1 MESRL
6 AFYDTES
13 PVETGTSPE
22 HYYFKSNSEY
32 LSKYYPEKISLYEM
46 HPPIVSVFFMASITA
61 SRMAVIDAR

>member
-22 HYYFKSNSEY
+22 HYYSKSNSEY

-46 HPPIVSVFFMASITA
+46 HPPIVSVFFMASSTA
-61 SRMAVIDAR
+61 SRMASSAR

>member
-32 LSKYYPEKISLYEM
+32 LSKYYPEKISLYVYSNQTFVT
-46 HPPIVSVFFMASITA
+46 HS
-61 SRMAVIDAR
+61 

>member
-32 LSKYYPEKISLYEM
+32 LSKHYPEKISLYEM

-61 SRMAVIDAR
+61 SRMASSAR